1 MAESARAQGKAPGDK
16 GGQSGG
22 EIRGKGKQRKQG
34 GRERWER
41 EGRRLMP
48 TSLFAMC
55 CVEWVPSILLQ

>member
-16 GGQSGG
+16 GGQIGG

-41 EGRRLMP
+41 EGR
-48 TSLFAMC
+48 
-55 CVEWVPSILLQ
+55 

>member
-16 GGQSGG
+16 GGQIGG
-22 EIRGKGKQRKQG
+22 EIRGKGKQREQG

-48 TSLFAMC
+48 SSPSLFAMC
-55 CVEWVPSILLQ
+55 CVE